1 MTRTLRPLLA
11 LGLTTGLAASLPAAA
26 QQRIEVGNAASV
38 VGEVRLGIGPTAQAR
53 PIQRRQRVAWGDR
66 IETGRE
72 SQLQILLLDRSTF
85 GVGARSRLTIDRFVY
100 DPNEGRSLFATITQG
115 AVRFFSGRSNAANA
129 AEIATPSGRI
139 GIRGTALDML
149 VGERARGIARDEP
162 AIGGGGIEEDEA
174 TLVVMR
180 GPGENTAGGLTRG
193 EATVT
198 AAGVTVVL
206 DRPGLA
212 TFIPRNGAP
221 PSPPF
226 QITDAGLARVQARI
240 SPAVA
245 EARGG
250 DGFLDTLIPVAVGA
264 AAVVGAA
271 VLLSDDG
278 DEVTGNTQDTGN
290 RDTAGVPPSQ
300 SVPQSTPTP
309 TDNPRPDTQRPSSN

>member
-1 MTRTLRPLLA
+1 MARSFRPLVA
-11 LGLTTGLAASLPAAA
+11 LGLTTALCTLALPAQA
-26 QQRIEVGNAASV
+26 QTRVEVGNAASV

-115 AVRFFSGRSNAANA
+115 AVRFFSGRSSAANT
-129 AEIATPSGRI
+129 AEITTPSGRI

-162 AIGGGGIEEDEA
+162 AIGGGGINEDEA

-180 GPGENTAGGLTRG
+180 GPGANTAGGLTRG

-226 QITDAGLARVQARI
+226 QITDAGLARVQARMM
-240 SPAVA
+240 PTVA

-278 DEVTGNTQDTGN
+278 DNTGGNTQDRPAGN
-290 RDTAGVPPSQ
+290 DTAGTPPPSSDQ
-300 SVPQSTPTP
+300 TGI
-309 TDNPRPDTQRPSSN
+309 RPN